1 MPNEI
6 KLLMNTTRSQNNKQL
21 SFFLCC
27 IMLCAMPLVTKAN
40 EVLSPMTQS
49 IMQSSTPD
57 YIAQAKA
64 GVKKYYPE
72 YESHFK
78 NIFLEIKRLWWY
90 EEYLINKEIEKN
102 LVLSWD
108 LLSNEKDIVTTILI
122 SLENI
127 TWNENFKNKKWI
139 SEDDDIWEIAK
150 DIKDGFF
157 KNYLKQRKYIENFQN
172 DIKDINSKIWKVWQ
186 NEIWNEYISLSEKYM
201 PLLKDFLLN
210 YGFLHESKETQEW
223 IENYIEAL
231 SMINRPPSQSGK
243 QYIDA
248 YNKIKKQ

>member
-1 MPNEI
+1 
-6 KLLMNTTRSQNNKQL
+6 
-21 SFFLCC
+21 
-27 IMLCAMPLVTKAN
+27 MLCAMPLVTKAN

-78 NIFLEIKRLWWY
+78 NIFLEIKRVWWY

-122 SLENI
+122 SLGNI

-231 SMINRPPSQSGK
+231 SMINRPPSQIGK